1 MDNREIAKQII
12 DNVAIG
18 GQKLEA
24 VKAAVQAYVTW
35 VAQTNKSIMD
45 EIGDEKDFLEVSENV
60 ADILLPDA
68 KLAAAITVKAPF
80 WLKPFVNIIVSVS
93 KIPLLA
99 CVAEGLD
106 KAVLDKYLS
115 PQWFLKLKALADE
128 AK

>member
-1 MDNREIAKQII
+1 MENREIAKQIV

-24 VKAAVQAYVTW
+24 VKAAVQEYITW

-45 EIGDEKDFLEVSENV
+45 EIADEKAFLEVSENV
-60 ADILLPDA
+60 ADILLPDE
-68 KLAAAITVKAPF
+68 KLAAAIAVKAPF
-80 WLKPFVNIIVSVS
+80 WLKPFVNIIVSIS